1 MSTYKGIVRYTLD
14 SKGQE
19 VEEEMRTV
27 VQWPVGKHHVEEID
41 FTKWNIREL
50 KWGLKALNQH
60 EVAEELVT
68 KSDLLEAF
76 REALY
81 CTQPIKLKSDTPL
94 RRFLQDM
101 PKSGVYVLQ

>member
-1 MSTYKGIVRYTLD
+1 MSTYKGIIRYTVD

-19 VEEEMRTV
+19 VEEEMSTV
-27 VQWPVGKHHVEEID
+27 VQWPAGRHHIEEID

-60 EVAEELVT
+60 EVASELST

-81 CTQPIKLKSDTPL
+81 CTQPIRLVKKVPLK
-94 RRFLQDM
+94 RFLQDM